1 MCKNIECPW
10 PFSVVVSPSQAEV
23 LEVEGR
29 EAGPGGK
36 KRKKKNLDG
45 GVQDSSTLSLLD
57 TSSCSEVISPETK
70 KLSDSQMENGP
81 EKNREV
87 FDEDAL
93 DYEPEEEEEDVE
105 EAVVGNSVEDEAEV
119 SITVA
124 ELLEASDDR
133 EDVVDNRP
141 SPC

>member
-10 PFSVVVSPSQAEV
+10 PFSVVVNQAEV

-45 GVQDSSTLSLLD
+45 GVQDSSSLSLLD

-70 KLSDSQMENGP
+70 KLADSQMENGP
-81 EKNREV
+81 EKNSKV
-87 FDEDAL
+87 FDEYAL
-93 DYEPEEEEEDVE
+93 DYEPEEGEEDVE
-105 EAVVGNSVEDEAEV
+105 EAVVGDSVEDEAEV

-124 ELLEASDDR
+124 ELLEASDDK